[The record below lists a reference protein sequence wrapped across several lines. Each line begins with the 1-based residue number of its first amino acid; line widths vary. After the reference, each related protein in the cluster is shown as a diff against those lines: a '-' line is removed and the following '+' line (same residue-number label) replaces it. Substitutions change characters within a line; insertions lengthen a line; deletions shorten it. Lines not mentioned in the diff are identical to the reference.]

1 MRRLARTAVTQRW
14 HAGSVPEPEPS
25 GPYLE
30 AIQRAF
36 QFAHELGRSCGP
48 VEFLVGIAGGS
59 GPAAAALEPRGGRS
73 VRAVA
78 AAAGGAADG
87 VGYLHMQAQQAAMSL
102 AAGLGQTPEPEHLL
116 IALLDQA
123 TPGVAETLNRAGLEP
138 ATVRRAALAGLGAPA
153 DLPSLAMPALAPAG
167 SMDSPPL
174 AVSSLD
180 ARAWA
185 VLRWR
190 QDHLPLDRLRRAGD
204 WEALCHLERDAAWRL
219 ASQLGLDDDQRYS
232 AVRQHSDRVQQ
243 LVAEARPDLA
253 RPGHP
258 GGRRAGAIGG
268 RRRPRPRG
276 FLTFTVGWGVW
287 FGNRWVG
294 LRDRWFRLRTIRY
307 YRGVP
312 QP

>member
-1 MRRLARTAVTQRW
+1 MRRLAQAAATRRW

-36 QFAHELGRSCGP
+36 QFARELGRGCGP

-59 GPAAAALEPRGGRS
+59 GPAAAALQPDRGRS

-78 AAAGGAADG
+78 AAAVGASHG
-87 VGYLHMQAQQAAMSL
+87 VGYLHMQAQRAAMSL

-123 TPGVAETLNRAGLEP
+123 TPGVAETLSQAGLEP
-138 ATVRRAALAGLGAPA
+138 ATVRRAALAGLGASA

-167 SMDSPPL
+167 SMDRPPL

-204 WEALCHLERDAAWRL
+204 REALCHLERDAAWRL

-232 AVRQHSDRVQQ
+232 AVRQHGDRVQQ
-243 LVAEARPDLA
+243 LVAEAHPDLA

-258 GGRRAGAIGG
+258 GGRRAAALAG
-268 RRRPRPRG
+268 RRRPRR

-287 FGNRWVG
+287 FGNRWVS

>member
-1 MRRLARTAVTQRW
+1 MPA
-14 HAGSVPEPEPS
+14 PEPS

-36 QFAHELGRSCGP
+36 QFAHELGRGCGP

-59 GPAAAALEPRGGRS
+59 GPAAAALQPDGGPS

-78 AAAGGAADG
+78 ADSVGACDG

-102 AAGLGQTPEPEHLL
+102 AAGLGQPPEPEHLL

-123 TPGVAETLNRAGLEP
+123 TPGVAETLSRAGLEP
-138 ATVRRAALAGLGAPA
+138 AAVRRAALAGLGAPA
-153 DLPSLAMPALAPAG
+153 DLPSLALPVLAPAG
-167 SMDSPPL
+167 SMDRPPL

-204 WEALCHLERDAAWRL
+204 REALCHLERDAAWRL

-232 AVRQHSDRVQQ
+232 IVRQHSDRVQQ
-243 LVAEARPDLA
+243 LVAGAHPDLA
-253 RPGHP
+253 RPRHP
-258 GGRRAGAIGG
+258 GGRRAGAVAGCL
-268 RRRPRPRG
+268 RRRPRR
-276 FLTFTVGWGVW
+276 FLAFTVGWGVW

-294 LRDRWFRLRTIRY
+294 LRDRWFQLRTIRY

>member
-1 MRRLARTAVTQRW
+1 M
-14 HAGSVPEPEPS
+14 PEPEPS

-30 AIQRAF
+30 AMQRAF
-36 QFAHELGRSCGP
+36 QFAHDLGRGCGP

-59 GPAAAALEPRGGRS
+59 GTAAAALQPDGGRS

-78 AAAGGAADG
+78 SAAGGTAEGA
-87 VGYLHMQAQQAAMSL
+87 GYLHMQAQEAAVSL
-102 AAGLGQTPEPEHLL
+102 AAALGQPPGPEHLL
-116 IALLDQA
+116 IALLDQG
-123 TPGVAETLNRAGLEP
+123 TPGVAETLSRAGLEP
-138 ATVRRAALAGLGAPA
+138 ATVRQAALAGIGAPA
-153 DLPSLAMPALAPAG
+153 DLPSLTMPALAPAG
-167 SMDSPPL
+167 SMDRPPL

-190 QDHLPLDRLRRAGD
+190 QDHLPLGRLRRAGD
-204 WEALCHLERDAAWRL
+204 REALYHLERDAASRL

-232 AVRQHSDRVQQ
+232 IVHQHGDRVQQ
-243 LVAEARPDLA
+243 LVTGAHPGLA

-258 GGRRAGAIGG
+258 GGRRPGAIAG
-268 RRRPRPRG
+268 RRRPRRW
-276 FLTFTVGWGVW
+276 LTFTVGWGVW
-287 FGNRWVG
+287 FGNRWVN
-294 LRDRWFRLRTIRY
+294 LRDRWFRVRTIRY

>member
-1 MRRLARTAVTQRW
+1 MRRPAQAAVTRRW

-36 QFAHELGRSCGP
+36 QFAHELGRGCGP

-59 GPAAAALEPRGGRS
+59 GPAAAALQPDGGRS

-78 AAAGGAADG
+78 AAAAGASHG
-87 VGYLHMQAQQAAMSL
+87 VGYLHIQAQQAAMSL
-102 AAGLGQTPEPEHLL
+102 ATGLGQRPEPAHLL

-123 TPGVAETLNRAGLEP
+123 TPGVGETLSRAGLEP
-138 ATVRRAALAGLGAPA
+138 AAVRRAALAGLVAPA

-167 SMDSPPL
+167 SMDRPPL

-204 WEALCHLERDAAWRL
+204 REALCHLERDAAWRL

-232 AVRQHSDRVQQ
+232 VVHQHSDRVQQ
-243 LVAEARPDLA
+243 LVAEAHPDLA

-258 GGRRAGAIGG
+258 GGLRAAVLAG
-268 RRRPRPRG
+268 RRRPRR

-287 FGNRWVG
+287 FGNRWAG
-294 LRDRWFRLRTIRY
+294 LRDRWFRLRTSRY

>member
-1 MRRLARTAVTQRW
+1 M
-14 HAGSVPEPEPS
+14 PEPEPS

-36 QFAHELGRSCGP
+36 QFAHELGRGCGP

-59 GPAAAALEPRGGRS
+59 GPAAAALQPDGGRS

-78 AAAGGAADG
+78 AATAGAAEG
-87 VGYLHMQAQQAAMSL
+87 AGYLHMQAQQAAMSL
-102 AAGLGQTPEPEHLL
+102 AAVLDQPPEPEHLL

-123 TPGVAETLNRAGLEP
+123 TPGVAETLSRAGLEP
-138 ATVRRAALAGLGAPA
+138 ATVRRAALAGAGAPA

-167 SMDSPPL
+167 SMDRPPL
-174 AVSSLD
+174 PVSSLD

-190 QDHLPLDRLRRAGD
+190 QDHLPLGRLHRAGD
-204 WEALCHLERDAAWRL
+204 REALCHLELDAAWRL

-232 AVRQHSDRVQQ
+232 VVRQHSDRVGQ
-243 LVAEARPDLA
+243 LVADAHPGLT

-258 GGRRAGAIGG
+258 GGRRSGAIAGG
-268 RRRPRPRG
+268 RRRRPRR
-276 FLTFTVGWGVW
+276 FLSFTVGWGVW

-294 LRDRWFRLRTIRY
+294 LRDRWFRLRTVRY
-307 YRGVP
+307 YRGAP
-312 QP
+312 RPGG

>member
-1 MRRLARTAVTQRW
+1 MRRLAQAAVTRRW

-36 QFAHELGRSCGP
+36 QFAHEIGRGCGP
-48 VEFLVGIAGGS
+48 VEFLVGIAAGS
-59 GPAAAALEPRGGRS
+59 GPAAAALQPDGGRS

-78 AAAGGAADG
+78 AAADGACDG
-87 VGYLHMQAQQAAMSL
+87 VGYLHMQAQQAAVSL
-102 AAGLGQTPEPEHLL
+102 AAGLGQRPEPEHLL
-116 IALLDQA
+116 IALLDQD
-123 TPGVAETLNRAGLEP
+123 TPGVAETLSRAGLEP
-138 ATVRRAALAGLGAPA
+138 ATVRRAALAGLGAPV

-167 SMDSPPL
+167 SMDRPPL
-174 AVSSLD
+174 AVGSLD
-180 ARAWA
+180 TQAWA

-190 QDHLPLDRLRRAGD
+190 QDHLPLDRLRRGGD
-204 WEALCHLERDAAWRL
+204 REALCHLERDAAWRL

-232 AVRQHSDRVQQ
+232 VVRQHSDRVQQ
-243 LVAEARPDLA
+243 LVAEAHPDLA

-258 GGRRAGAIGG
+258 GGRRARAVAGRL
-268 RRRPRPRG
+268 RRRPRRL
-276 FLTFTVGWGVW
+276 LTFTVGWGVW

-294 LRDRWFRLRTIRY
+294 LRDRWFRLRTVRY